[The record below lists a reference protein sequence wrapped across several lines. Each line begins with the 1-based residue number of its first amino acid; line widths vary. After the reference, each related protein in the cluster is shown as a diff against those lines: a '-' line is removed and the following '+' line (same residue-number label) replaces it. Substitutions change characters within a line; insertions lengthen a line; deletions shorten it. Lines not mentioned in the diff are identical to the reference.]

1 MKNSNR
7 LLDEAF
13 YSLGGNSDKFCVI
26 FVLDF
31 FFVLSLKLTD
41 NYKFK

>member
-7 LLDEAF
+7 PFDDAF
-13 YSLGGNSDKFCVI
+13 YSLGDNLDEFCDI

-31 FFVLSLKLTD
+31 FFF
-41 NYKFK
+41 NYY